1 MIRFGKTTKAL
12 KPFAAHADV
21 GRVGDEP
28 NFRPVTR
35 MKRSDILGVVVEVF
49 DVCGSE
55 KEVDRP
61 KHSPRQPPDIE
72 GGWTRKFTT
81 LPLPIGPSD
90 KRHINELGARRLPYG
105 PHTPKSAYG
114 TASHESNWCTALIW
128 SLVGSISSEGASPR
142 RDK

>member
-1 MIRFGKTTKAL
+1 
-12 KPFAAHADV
+12 
-21 GRVGDEP
+21 
-28 NFRPVTR
+28 

-72 GGWTRKFTT
+72 GGWTRKFAT

-90 KRHINELGARRLPYG
+90 KRHINELGDEALAVWPPHPEVGVWDRIAR
-105 PHTPKSAYG
+105 
-114 TASHESNWCTALIW
+114 EQ
-128 SLVGSISSEGASPR
+128 LVHRADLVAGGLNLL
-142 RDK
+142 